1 MTLPLQVVFGTGMLA
16 LCTIIHVASI
26 SAGIPFLAKAAARIS
41 KDSAMRTPAL
51 LVVGVVVIVVA
62 HTLQIWLWAAV
73 VAYLDA
79 VGTFEASFYFA
90 LVTYTTLGY
99 GDVVLGEGLRVFGA
113 FASITGLLTFGLST
127 AFLIGI
133 VARLMPVLSGQ
144 NGPKN

>member
-1 MTLPLQVVFGTGMLA
+1 
-16 LCTIIHVASI
+16 
-26 SAGIPFLAKAAARIS
+26 
-41 KDSAMRTPAL
+41 MRTPAL

-133 VARLMPVLSGQ
+133 VARLMPVLSAQ
-144 NGPKN
+144 NGQKN